1 MYRSDHEWRFF
12 TYLLLSAGLLIAVL
26 NLSSGASVGIEPAM
40 RDAFFHVTAIA
51 TTTGFVSTDYEL
63 WAPGLQMILF
73 ALFFVGGMAGST
85 GGGIKAMRVLLLLKQ
100 VTNELRKYLHPR
112 AVLVTRIGKNPVK
125 QEVLANVAGFV
136 IVYLI
141 FCLVGAIL
149 LAFMGMDLLS
159 ALGASIATL
168 GNVGP
173 GFGDVGPTENY
184 GWLSSPAL
192 AVLSFFMLV
201 GRLEIFTVLLLFHPE
216 MWKNRHSFH

>member
-1 MYRSDHEWRFF
+1 
-12 TYLLLSAGLLIAVL
+12 
-26 NLSSGASVGIEPAM
+26 
-40 RDAFFHVTAIA
+40 
-51 TTTGFVSTDYEL
+51 
-63 WAPGLQMILF
+63 
-73 ALFFVGGMAGST
+73 
-85 GGGIKAMRVLLLLKQ
+85 
-100 VTNELRKYLHPR
+100 
-112 AVLVTRIGKNPVK
+112 VK
-125 QEVLANVAGFV
+125 QEVLANVTGFV